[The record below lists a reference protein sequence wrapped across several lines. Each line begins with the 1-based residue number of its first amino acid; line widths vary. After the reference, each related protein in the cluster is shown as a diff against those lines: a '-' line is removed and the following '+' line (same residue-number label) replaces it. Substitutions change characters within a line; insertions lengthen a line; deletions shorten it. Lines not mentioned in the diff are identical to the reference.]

1 MLKVLSDLAGYM
13 TALCHTNLTK
23 LPVFR
28 SKKYAARL
36 DFLEN
41 VHCMMNLM
49 VKWYLGDGGCGNV
62 RKNLKFLIRLSD
74 DST

>member
-1 MLKVLSDLAGYM
+1 LLKGLSEPAGYM
-13 TALCHTNLTK
+13 TAYCHTNLTK

-41 VHCMMNLM
+41 VHWKMNLM
-49 VKWYLGDGGCGNV
+49 VKWYLGDGACRNGMSNYSID
-62 RKNLKFLIRLSD
+62 FF
-74 DST
+74 